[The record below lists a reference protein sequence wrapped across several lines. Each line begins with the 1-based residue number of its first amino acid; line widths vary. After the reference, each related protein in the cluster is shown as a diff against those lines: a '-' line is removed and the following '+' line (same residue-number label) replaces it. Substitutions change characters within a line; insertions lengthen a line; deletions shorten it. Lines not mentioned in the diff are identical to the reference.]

1 MLDVNMINNTIE
13 ELESEPMSFDTL
25 DKLATLY
32 ICRANVQTPLKTS
45 VRASDSVLNEL
56 QDVLPSYYKYVETK
70 KRYQQFEV
78 VDKMLIYAM
87 QNLCDEIT
95 DFVGELYHNTE
106 TDGERALI
114 IEMIT
119 NMRSAI

>member
-1 MLDVNMINNTIE
+1 MLDKNMIDNTIE

-25 DKLATLY
+25 DKLAVLY
-32 ICRANVQTPLKTS
+32 TCRDHLKNSSETALYTS
-45 VRASDSVLNEL
+45 EGTLNEL
-56 QDVLPSYYKYVETK
+56 HDILPSYYKYVDTK

-78 VDKMLIYAM
+78 VDKMLLYAM

-95 DFVGELYHNTE
+95 DFVASLYHNTE

-114 IEMIT
+114 IQMIT
-119 NMRSAI
+119 DMRNAI